1 MIKSEKII
9 RLFPRSLAAPLS
21 SVGKDFM
28 AKPSPKDKEKDKQK
42 PSDEVVSPKDIL
54 GNFLKEKPE
63 SHLNFVVE
71 KDYRASTGSMI
82 WDVYTD
88 GGLTPGLHRL
98 MGPPESGK
106 SSAALEIARN
116 FLAMGPNGRGLYVK
130 AEGKL
135 PKEMIARTGLKFV
148 WDYEEWEPGTIFV
161 LESNHYE
168 FIINLLRR
176 LVIVPDNPFL
186 YCVIFDSMDGLILEN
201 DVKKETG
208 ENNKVA
214 GAPKLTKEFL
224 QKMGNEFTKRGHMCL
239 MLSQYSTNI
248 SLDPYAAPENKRPRQ
263 GGGGWAAAHY
273 AHFVFDFGDTYG
285 GDLIKENPKLPPSPT
300 NKILGKRVKIKFKKS
315 PNEKTGMEI
324 NYPVKYG
331 VTGGSS
337 VWTAVEVVDTM
348 VMFGMIK
355 IAAWI
360 DFPSILAS
368 ELKKHDIEAPA
379 KFNGERKLI
388 NWLEA
393 DPKATGIL
401 KDYLRDTWLSS
412 KQAAPENEAKE
423 VTLQ

>member
-1 MIKSEKII
+1 
-9 RLFPRSLAAPLS
+9 
-21 SVGKDFM
+21 M
-28 AKPSPKDKEKDKQK
+28 AKPAKTEKESKDKA
-42 PSDEVVSPKDIL
+42 PSEEFASPKDIL

-63 SHLNFVVE
+63 SHLNFVEE

-88 GGLTPGLHRL
+88 GGLMPGLQRL
-98 MGPPESGK
+98 IGPPESGK
-106 SSAALEIARN
+106 SSAALEICRN
-116 FLAMGPNGRGLYVK
+116 FMETNPNGRGLYVK

-135 PKEMIARTGLKFV
+135 PKEMQVRTGLKFI
-148 WDYEEWEPGTIFV
+148 WDYEKWEPGTIFV

-176 LVIVPDNPFL
+176 LVIVPNNPFL
-186 YCVIFDSMDGLILEN
+186 YCVIFDSMDGLILEG

-208 ENNKVA
+208 EHNKVA

-239 MLSQYSTNI
+239 MLSQYSSNI
-248 SLDPYAAPENKRPRQ
+248 ALDPYAAPENKRPRQ

-273 AHFVFDFGDTYG
+273 AHFVFDFGETYG
-285 GDLIKENPKLPPSPT
+285 GDLIKENPAKPPSPT

-315 PNEKTGMEI
+315 PNEKTGMEL

-331 VTGGSS
+331 VSGGSS

-360 DFPSILAS
+360 TFPTILAA
-368 ELKKHDIEAPA
+368 ELKKHSIEVPE

-388 NWLEA
+388 NWLES
-393 DPKATGIL
+393 DEKATNIL

-412 KQAAPENEAKE
+412 KQPAPNDETKE
-423 VTLQ
+423 TSLG